1 MIAISN
7 NEAVIA
13 CTILCLSTIAII
25 VLLLTITVKLNA
37 RKTEQL
43 AKQISSELFK
53 ERVSYFNKSIDKA
66 IDQLHKSSD
75 ALDKATK
82 YIDNNYI
89 LKPDSLNGIKLSDS
103 TFVPFSKDNITLCSA
118 NTVIIEADE

>member
-1 MIAISN
+1 M
-7 NEAVIA
+7 
-13 CTILCLSTIAII
+13 
-25 VLLLTITVKLNA
+25 TVRLNA

-53 ERVSYFNKSIDKA
+53 EKVSYFNKSIDKA

-89 LKPDSLNGIKLSDS
+89 LKPDSLNGIKLPDS
-103 TFVPFSKDNITLCSA
+103 TFVPFSK
-118 NTVIIEADE
+118 VILHYALQIILLL